1 MQDSILILGIGN
13 LLMGDEG
20 LGVHFVR
27 RMETG
32 SLSDGVV
39 LLDGGTGGFH
49 LMEHFENH
57 PIVILVD
64 ATMDGAPAGTI
75 SLIEPRFAA
84 DFPPA
89 LSSHDIGLRDL
100 VEGLAILGRLP
111 KIYLYTVSVA
121 EIQPQCIDLSTAVE
135 AAMGPLQEQVLA
147 LIDALR
153 VSQGNRNRVVL
164 PAPTQ

>member
-27 RMETG
+27 QMETL
-32 SLSDGVV
+32 SLPDGVE

-57 PIVILVD
+57 PVVILVD

-111 KIYLYTVSVA
+111 KMYLYTVSVA
-121 EIQPQCIDLSTAVE
+121 EIQPQCITLSPTVK
-135 AAMGPLQEQVLA
+135 AALTPLQKQVFDLVQE
-147 LIDALR
+147 LQER
-153 VSQGNRNRVVL
+153 VLV
-164 PAPTQ
+164 